1 LEVIR
6 FGLGLQTDQTDCESL
21 TVLQEGIAKLMQNC
35 EQQQFPGKLRCLL
48 CRLEYTK
55 HKGFYYHCLA
65 LGEPTG
71 TDLVAAFSKRW
82 MQQLPEGYGTLWNCQ
97 DEPFRIANWASDAWR
112 WEIPL
117 PKNS

>member
-1 LEVIR
+1 
-6 FGLGLQTDQTDCESL
+6 
-21 TVLQEGIAKLMQNC
+21 MQNC

-55 HKGFYYHCLA
+55 HKGSTTLPGA
-65 LGEPTG
+65 GRATG

-82 MQQLPEGYGTLWNCQ
+82 MQQLPEGYGTLWNCRTN
-97 DEPFRIANWASDAWR
+97 PLRIANWASDAWR